1 MLLHNFIK
9 SFLLKNQLMTLTPT
23 PSKLTNSGF
32 ATPIYRVGKCFKCN
46 IQILLKFCLLINNRE
61 NILGAFSFNG
71 GGGGFK
77 VSLKNRIFVH
87 RVVFSKNVFGK
98 TNRRG
103 PNVARYMINCGSPF
117 FYTTEKK
124 IQKNYKI

>member
-1 MLLHNFIK
+1 
-9 SFLLKNQLMTLTPT
+9 MTLTPT

-46 IQILLKFCLLINNRE
+46 IQILLKLCLLINNRE

-71 GGGGFK
+71 GFK
-77 VSLKNRIFVH
+77 VSLKNRIFVR
-87 RVVFSKNVFGK
+87 RVVFLKNVFGK
-98 TNRRG
+98 THRRG
-103 PNVARYMINCGSPF
+103 PNVARYMINCGPPF

-124 IQKNYKI
+124 FQKNHKI